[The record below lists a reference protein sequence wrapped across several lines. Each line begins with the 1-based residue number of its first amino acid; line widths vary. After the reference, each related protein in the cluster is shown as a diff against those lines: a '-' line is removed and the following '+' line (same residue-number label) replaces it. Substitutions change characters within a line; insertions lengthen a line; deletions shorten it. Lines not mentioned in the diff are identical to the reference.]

1 MKQHYFS
8 AVKKNKKREYVSIY
22 NDRKIV
28 KFNQTNK
35 L

>member
-8 AVKKNKKREYVSIY
+8 AVFVTQKGNMLVYIIH
-22 NDRKIV
+22 RKIV